1 MIDLV
6 VIETDDIPKDA
17 LDWHNKGYTHNT
29 IFLSIMGPHPLTG
42 VFTGKLYYTYKFS
55 LHSCNYWYI
64 DKRNGNPINCYS
76 FSLYRV
82 PRKLRKNVV
91 KLNYKVVTKRYTQR
105 VDEHGVVTKFYSE
118 QALKE
123 FILSEKNLTLLKEE
137 ISDLIESPTISY
149 KGTL

>member
-6 VIETDDIPKDA
+6 VVETDDIPKDA

-42 VFTGKLYYTYKFS
+42 VFTGKIYYTIKEFTP
-55 LHSCNYWYI
+55 NYWYI
-64 DKRNGNPINCYS
+64 NSKNGIPTREYVFFLRN
-76 FSLYRV
+76 V
-82 PRKLRKNVV
+82 PRKFRKSAI
-91 KLNYKVVTKRYTQR
+91 KINYEVVTKRYTQR
-105 VDEHGVVTKFYSE
+105 VDEHDVVTKFYSE

-123 FILSEKNLTLLKEE
+123 FIFSEKNLTLLKKE
-137 ISDLIESPTISY
+137 ISDLFESPTTSY